1 MKKIY
6 GMTMKDW
13 QILNKMLNQP
23 KAESKFKTVEEYITL
38 NPRSVTN
45 RRVSSKGIEIIEVT
59 YPSGK
64 VTEYPIQ
71 HISSTTAFFN

>member
-1 MKKIY
+1 MKKFY

-13 QILNKMLNQP
+13 QILSKMLNQP
-23 KAESKFKTVEEYITL
+23 KAESKFKTVKEYITL
-38 NPRSVTN
+38 NPQSVTN
-45 RRVSSKGIEIIEVT
+45 RRVSSKGTEIIEVT

-64 VTEYPIQ
+64 VAEYPIE